1 MWTNPDPCMK
11 LITSELLF
19 NCRNMRL
26 TGILFPTLI
35 LEHNDQTT
43 LPLCLISFS
52 LFFTGHLPSLTSLF
66 RLPSAIIHYLHNG
79 SFPHC
84 KYVAQD
90 SATFLCFLATCIH
103 KYLYTYIYIYSVQLL
118 TQGIPTSIHLAL
130 EPKGDNAQRWAAQ
143 RQDLWLNMI
152 PVFLQFYNCV
162 ICYSWEDR
170 DVLCTRTSEQTN

>member
-19 NCRNMRL
+19 NCRSVRL
-26 TGILFPTLI
+26 TGILFTTLI

-52 LFFTGHLPSLTSLF
+52 LFFTGHLLSPTSPF
-66 RLPSAIIHYLHNG
+66 RLPSTIIQYLHNR
-79 SFPHC
+79 SFPLC
-84 KYVAQD
+84 KYVAQA
-90 SATFLCFLATCIH
+90 SATFLCFLATYIH

-130 EPKGDNAQRWAAQ
+130 EPKGDNAQGWAAQ

-152 PVFLQFYNCV
+152 LVFLQFCNCV
-162 ICYSWEDR
+162 ICYSWEDCE
-170 DVLCTRTSEQTN
+170 VLCTRASE